1 VEKRSYLDDLADYDF
16 TVKHLVHK
24 YLSEADTRKLLE
36 KRGLDPT
43 KIEDLIREVKLN
55 FSGIKFIESRKM
67 VRFIGSLIDLLLLG
81 IMLYLLIQI
90 IPENSIIESLL
101 VPSVLLLYYWLLESK
116 WGITIGK
123 LITGSKLVDEN
134 YQTPS
139 GTKVLWRTICR
150 LIPSPW
156 WLNRPAHDQVSKT
169 FVVNRKRLNE
179 INQSKS
185 SN

>member
-1 VEKRSYLDDLADYDF
+1 MEKRSYLDDLADYDF

-43 KIEDLIREVKLN
+43 KIDDLIREVKLN
-55 FSGIKFIESRKM
+55 FSGVKFIESRKM

-81 IMLYLLIQI
+81 IMLYLLIEI
-90 IPENSIIESLL
+90 IPKNSIIELLL
-101 VPSVLLLYYWLLESK
+101 VPVVLLLYYWLLESK
-116 WGITIGK
+116 WGITVGK

-139 GTKVLWRTICR
+139 ALKVLWRTICR

-156 WLNRPAHDQVSKT
+156 WLNRPAHDQLSKT

-179 INQSKS
+179 LNRSKS
-185 SN
+185 NN